1 MRLSQRSQTAIVCR
15 YGSRRSSEAALLA
28 PREHALAG
36 LLLVEPGQ
44 LAGLLVHEPVGAD
57 HHRLGQ
63 AVRAADLEVGGVV
76 ARRHLERTGAEL
88 GLDALVRDHRHAALD
103 EGHDDLLADEVG
115 VALVLGMHGDG
126 DVGEDRRRAHGR
138 DRHVAGAVGQ
148 RIADVDELVVHLDV
162 VELEVGERAQVE
174 RAPVDDA
181 VVAVEPAALP
191 EVDEELQHGADVAVV
206 HREALAPVVH
216 RRAHAPELRHDR
228 PPVEP

>member
-1 MRLSQRSQTAIVCR
+1 M
-15 YGSRRSSEAALLA
+15 
-28 PREHALAG
+28 
-36 LLLVEPGQ
+36 
-44 LAGLLVHEPVGAD
+44 
-57 HHRLGQ
+57 
-63 AVRAADLEVGGVV
+63 RAADLEVCRVV

-103 EGHDDLLADEVG
+103 EGDDDLLADQAG

-148 RIADVDELVVHLDV
+148 RIANVDELVVHLHV
-162 VELEVGERAQVE
+162 VELEVRERAQVE
-174 RAPVDDA
+174 RAPVDDP

-191 EVDEELQHGADVAVV
+191 QMDEELQHRADVAVV
-206 HREALAPVVH
+206 HREALAAIVH